1 VFGLALTDIWFLLI
15 AVLWT
20 GYFLLEGFDFGVGTL
35 LGVLGRDEVDRRRMI
50 NTIGPVWD
58 GNEVW
63 LLVAGGATFAAFPQ
77 WYASLF
83 SGFYLALLLILVALI
98 GRGVAFEYRGKVD
111 DPRWRRRWDFVIMIG
126 SALPALLW
134 GVAFAN
140 IVHGVPLD
148 AQHEF
153 TGTLLTLLNPYALLG
168 GLTTLGVFLL
178 HGAVFTALRTDGEL
192 RDRAVQAALWLAAS
206 TIPLAALFLL
216 WTEAEHG
223 GGWTLIP
230 AAIAAVAL
238 VVTVVAVGQGR
249 EGRAFAATAV
259 TIVATTVT
267 LFGVLYP
274 DVLPSTLDPAGTL
287 TTTNAA
293 STPYTLHIMTWV
305 AIIVTP
311 VVLCYQAWTY
321 WVFRGRITRG
331 AIPPAAGLPGRG
343 QPPAGGPTPTES
355 TPAPAPARPTPA
367 DPEATQGAR

>member
-20 GYFLLEGFDFGVGTL
+20 GYFVLEGFDFGLGAL

-50 NTIGPVWD
+50 NAIGPVWD

-83 SGFYLALLLILVALI
+83 SGFYMALLLILVALI

-111 DPRWRRRWDFVIMIG
+111 DPRWRRRWDYVIMAG

-148 AQHEF
+148 ARHEF

-178 HGAVFTALRTDGEL
+178 HGAVFVALRTDDEL
-192 RDRAVQAALWLAAS
+192 RARAVRAALWIAIVVIPIAAVFLA
-206 TIPLAALFLL
+206 
-216 WTEAEHG
+216 WTETWHG

-230 AAIAAVAL
+230 AAIAALAL
-238 VVTVVAVGQGR
+238 FTAVICVGQTR
-249 EGRAFAATAV
+249 EGRAFAATAIA
-259 TIVATTVT
+259 IVGTTVT

-274 DVLPSTLDPAGTL
+274 NVLPSTLDPAGTL
-287 TTTNAA
+287 TTVNAA
-293 STPYTLHIMTWV
+293 STPYTLRIMTWI
-305 AIIVTP
+305 AIAVTP
-311 VVLCYQAWTY
+311 VVLAYQAWTY
-321 WVFRGRITRG
+321 WVFRARITRSD
-331 AIPPAAGLPGRG
+331 I
-343 QPPAGGPTPTES
+343 
-355 TPAPAPARPTPA
+355 PAPVGLRSPTKA
-367 DPEATQGAR
+367 GREATPSAP